1 MKLNKIDLT
10 LTIQFST
17 HNQHTYIYD
26 KKNYPT
32 IRSKREPQTPR

>member
-10 LTIQFST
+10 LTTQFST
-17 HNQHTYIYD
+17 YNQHTYD

-32 IRSKREPQTPR
+32 MRSTCEPQTPR